1 MIGFKRGIEIKEKN
15 LKGGGKEVCEATASI
30 ERSSNW
36 GCRCDRWLGFRQSLA
51 CWAVNERGISLRT
64 RGLMFRCGKDRT
76 TLNTTVTPSSSHM
89 VWSWAKFV
97 LKKSCGRFACV
108 SKYSWYHIVSY
119 SFEDAWQSEPQNRKE
134 KHLLSSSCT
143 TPVLGPPLFDEE
155 EAAHVDDEPV
165 KAVPEPDSVDA
176 LCW

>member
-1 MIGFKRGIEIKEKN
+1 MEGERKFVKQQP
-15 LKGGGKEVCEATASI
+15 LSSAQAT
-30 ERSSNW
+30 EY
-36 GCRCDRWLGFRQSLA
+36 CRCERRLGFRQSLA
-51 CWAVNERGISLRT
+51 CWAVNERGICLST
-64 RGLMFRCGKDRT
+64 RGLMFRCGNDRT
-76 TLNTTVTPSSSHM
+76 TLKTTVTPSSSHM

-119 SFEDAWQSEPQNRKE
+119 SFEDAWQSEPQNRKG

-143 TPVLGPPLFDEE
+143 TPVLDPPLFDEE